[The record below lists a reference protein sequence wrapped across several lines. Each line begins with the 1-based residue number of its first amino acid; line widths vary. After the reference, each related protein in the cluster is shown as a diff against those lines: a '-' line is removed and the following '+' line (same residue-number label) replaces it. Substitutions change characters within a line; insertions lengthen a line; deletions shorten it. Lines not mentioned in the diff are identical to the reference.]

1 MFLPRAI
8 SEDLSIDF
16 MEDNYFSE
24 LKEFEILRERLEV
37 LDQLETHIGVHYSNE
52 WVRKNVLR
60 LTDEEIEEQKKQI
73 AAEKESGE
81 IEDDDD
87 L

>member
-1 MFLPRAI
+1 M
-8 SEDLSIDF
+8 
-16 MEDNYFSE
+16 
-24 LKEFEILRERLEV
+24 